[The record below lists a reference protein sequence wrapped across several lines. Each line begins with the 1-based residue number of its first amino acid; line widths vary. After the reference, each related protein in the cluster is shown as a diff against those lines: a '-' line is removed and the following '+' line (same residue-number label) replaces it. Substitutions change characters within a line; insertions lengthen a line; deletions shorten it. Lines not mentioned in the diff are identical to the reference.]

1 MLFAC
6 SCVTLRCK
14 DTKKNENSIVTGRQ
28 NVIFRAELPQS
39 AALTQAPTFRRPDTI
54 SRRNGSQMPDG
65 KCESLLGKIH
75 CTCPIKISLTRH
87 SVFIVGERPFIDDGQ
102 TFIERRMS
110 VHRR

>member
-39 AALTQAPTFRRPDTI
+39 AALVQASAFRRRAAM
-54 SRRNGSQMPDG
+54 SRRNGSRMPDG
-65 KCESLLGKIH
+65 KCESSLGKIH
-75 CTCPIKISLTRH
+75 CTCPIKTALRRH
-87 SVFIVGERPFIDDGQ
+87 SLFIVGKRPFIDDGQ
-102 TFIERRMS
+102 TFIERWMS